1 MKNCKNWISGFVLV
15 LLMASLT
22 SCKFHQV
29 EFKKFESFKLLRT
42 TSKEAVVELQVM
54 VKNPNSFPITVSSVD
69 LDVSLNQTNIGKVTL
84 DEKVRIKARSEKLQ
98 RFVIK
103 ANYSDLAVGGFS
115 SLLSM
120 VLSKKVNLSCNGT
133 VNARSMGISR
143 NLPLSYTGEVPLGF
157 LNN

>member
-1 MKNCKNWISGFVLV
+1 
-15 LLMASLT
+15 MASLS

-29 EFKKFESFKLLRT
+29 EFKKFESFKLLKT
-42 TSKEAVVELQVM
+42 TTKEALVELQVM

-84 DEKVRIKARSEKLQ
+84 NEKVRIRARSEKLQ

-115 SLLSM
+115 SILSM
-120 VLSKKVNLSCNGT
+120 VLSKKINVSCNGT
-133 VNARSMGISR
+133 VNARSMGVSR
-143 NLPLSYTGEVPLGF
+143 NLPLSYKGEVPLGF
-157 LNN
+157 LN